1 MRYRATSQSQR
12 ARRALSQEAVKR
24 SHRRCDLIRLVPEN
38 EPATSPSDAADT
50 DQAEYIDAS
59 IPPSPRP

>member
-12 ARRALSQEAVKR
+12 ARRTLSQEAVKR

-38 EPATSPSDAADT
+38 ESATSSSRAVDT
-50 DQAEYIDAS
+50 VEPIDAP
-59 IPPSPRP
+59 IPTSSRA

>member
-1 MRYRATSQSQR
+1 MRHRTTSQSQR

-38 EPATSPSDAADT
+38 ESTVFPSRAVDEAESDDPSALTSPRA
-50 DQAEYIDAS
+50 
-59 IPPSPRP
+59 

>member
-38 EPATSPSDAADT
+38 ESMATPSCAVDT
-50 DQAEYIDAS
+50 AERIDAS
-59 IPPSPRP
+59 APTAPRA